1 MARSAT
7 ADNTFAEPD
16 VKGNERA
23 TRNKEDVCLTL
34 FETNYINRYNH
45 EKTFLSGVLFNVLP
59 AFVCI
64 GSKR

>member
-23 TRNKEDVCLTL
+23 TGNKVDTYLTL

-45 EKTFLSGVLFNVLP
+45 EKTILFGIVSNVLP
-59 AFVCI
+59 AFVGI